1 MYGEIA
7 LYTGN
12 ANRPLAQEI
21 SDHLSIPLGKA
32 DVFKFPNQ
40 NTFCRLHSSVRGKDV
55 FVVQPI
61 AASYNEEGNL
71 ISTNDNLME
80 LLIIIDTLRRDSAGR
95 ITAVIPYYGY
105 GRTDKKD
112 QPRVPITARLVAD
125 LISVAGANRFLTVD
139 LHAGQIQGFFSIPG
153 DELTAFRQLSEY
165 MRQKNLTDTV
175 IVAGDIGA
183 TKRSR
188 NFAQSLDVP
197 LAVIEKRRIQLT
209 DGSRAESLNVIG
221 EVKDKNCI
229 IFDDEIDTA
238 GTMIQAVH
246 FLKSQGAT
254 DVYACVT
261 HGVLSD
267 PATERLKNAPLKE
280 VVVTNTVPVP
290 PHKRIDKLTVLSIAP
305 LMGEVIRRIH
315 LGVSVGELFNE

>member
-7 LYTGN
+7 LYSGN
-12 ANRPLAQEI
+12 ANRPLAEEI
-21 SDHLSIPLGKA
+21 SEYLSIPLGGA
-32 DVFKFPNQ
+32 DIFKFANQ

-55 FVVQPI
+55 FVVQPVSASHD
-61 AASYNEEGNL
+61 AAGNL
-71 ISTNDNLME
+71 VSVNDNLME
-80 LLIIIDTLRRDSAGR
+80 LLIMIDTLRRDSAGR

-153 DELTAFRQLSEY
+153 DEVTAFLQLSDY
-165 MRQKNLTDTV
+165 MRQKDLSNGV
-175 IVAGDIGA
+175 VVAGDIGA
-183 TKRSR
+183 TKRAR
-188 NFAQSLDVP
+188 NFAQSLQVP
-197 LAVIEKRRIQLT
+197 LAVIEKRRVQLK
-209 DGSRAESLNVIG
+209 DGSRAESLNLIG
-221 EVKDKNCI
+221 QVKDKTCL

-238 GTMIQAVH
+238 GTMIEAVE
-246 FLKSQGAT
+246 FVRSEGAG
-254 DVYACVT
+254 DIYACVT

-267 PATERLKNAPLKE
+267 PATERLRQAPLKE
-280 VVVTNTVPVP
+280 VVITNTVPIP
-290 PHKRIDKLTVLSIAP
+290 PYKRLDKLTVLSLAD

-315 LGVSVGELFNE
+315 LGISVGELFNE